1 MRDKFGRLRQ
11 GVANITYGNPLY
23 SLMLGGKAPT
33 ALAIVP
39 PDPWP
44 GDVAH
49 GNGILAGQFRLVGQV
64 LTLEPTATPDWQAT
78 NASSVWLD
86 ALNGFDWMRDLRA
99 VGGDNARRRAR
110 ALVSSWLNQNPNWN
124 ARSWSAKP
132 LAARIANWIG
142 LHDFYCASA
151 DDEFRA
157 RVFESLARQ
166 YRHLIRVVPG
176 GLDGEALIVAIKGL
190 IYGAFCLDNTGR
202 TGGDALSLLERELPR
217 QILPDGGHIER
228 NPSAQLRILRDLIDI
243 RAVLRT
249 ARVEVPEALQHA
261 IDRMTPALRFFRHG
275 DGGLALF
282 NGSSEEDPALVD
294 TVLAQADARG
304 RPLKSAPHTGFE
316 RLIAGRTLV
325 LMDTGVQPDGLDHNA
340 HAGTL
345 SLEVSIGKERLIV
358 NCGAHPGAGGPW
370 RLAMAGTAAH
380 STLVLADTNSAEV
393 QPDGGLGRRPTHVGC
408 ERQEA
413 DGAVL
418 VIAAHNGYG
427 KPFGLLHR
435 RRIYLADNGEDL
447 RGEDALEPVIGT
459 TAQSQSYVIRFHLHP
474 SVHIIHDGPRALLT
488 LPSGAVWRM
497 TTSGGTMAV
506 EESIYLGQGG
516 EQTPSHQLTISGHG
530 GADASTIKWAL
541 RRERKGA

>member
-1 MRDKFGRLRQ
+1 
-11 GVANITYGNPLY
+11 
-23 SLMLGGKAPT
+23 MLGGKSPT
-33 ALAIVP
+33 APAIVP

-44 GDVAH
+44 GDVAG
-49 GNGILAGQFRLVGQV
+49 GNAVLAGQFRLVGQV
-64 LTLEPTATPDWQAT
+64 LTLGQSATPDWQAM
-78 NASSVWLD
+78 NASAGWLD

-110 ALVSSWLNQNPNWN
+110 ALVSDWLDRNQAWN
-124 ARSWSAKP
+124 GRSWAAKP
-132 LAARIANWIG
+132 LAARISNWIG

-157 RVFESLARQ
+157 RVFDSLARQ
-166 YRHLIRVVPG
+166 YRHLTRVVPG

-190 IYGAFCLDNTGR
+190 IYGAFCLEGNQR
-202 TGGDALSLLERELPR
+202 AGGAALDLLERELPR
-217 QILPDGGHIER
+217 QILPDGGHVER
-228 NPSAQLRILRDLIDI
+228 NPSAQMRILRDLIDI
-243 RAVLRT
+243 RAVLRA
-249 ARVEVPEALQHA
+249 ARADVPEALQHA

-282 NGSSEEDPALVD
+282 NGGCEEEAALVD

-325 LMDTGVQPDGLDHNA
+325 LMDTGVPPAEGLDTHA
-340 HAGTL
+340 HAGAL
-345 SLEVSIGKERLIV
+345 SLEVSVGKERLIV
-358 NCGAHPGAGGPW
+358 NCGAHCGDTGAW

-393 QPDGGLGRRPTHVGC
+393 HAGGGLGRRPTHVGC

-427 KPFGLLHR
+427 RPFGLLHR
-435 RRIYLADNGEDL
+435 RRIYLADNGEDM
-447 RGEDALEPVIGT
+447 RGEDSLEPVIGT
-459 TAQSQSYVIRFHLHP
+459 QAQSQSYVIRFHLHP
-474 SVHIIHDGPRALLT
+474 SVRIIHDGPRALLT

-497 TTSGGTMAV
+497 STSGGTMAV
-506 EESIYLGQGG
+506 EESIYLGLGG
-516 EQTPSHQLTISGHG
+516 EQTPSHQITISGHG
-530 GADASTIKWAL
+530 GADASTVKWAL